1 MNPPASL
8 HFQFRDRLD
17 DFDFDFAGTINER
30 GVTALFG
37 PSGSGK
43 TTLLRCIAGL
53 HRATAGE
60 LIFKERIWQDANSFL
75 PVHQR
80 PLGYVFQDANLFPH
94 LSARGNLEFGYR
106 RTKIPQQRVRFD
118 EVVELLGV
126 GPLLDKMPDMLS
138 GGQKQR
144 VAIARALLTSPQ
156 LLLMDEPL
164 ANLDLH
170 SRAEI
175 LPYLERLHDRL
186 EMPVIYVTHALAEVA
201 QLADQL
207 LLIER
212 GRIVA
217 SGATNDLLTQPDLLP
232 AQQDEA
238 SAVIE
243 GRIANH
249 DREFQLTQVAVPGGF
264 LSVALVHKR
273 DAHKPENGNEGE
285 LETGRA
291 VRVRILARDVSI
303 GLVRPQQSSISN
315 VLPACIVDMTTS
327 VDRAQALLRLDIG
340 GTVILARIT
349 RRSLVHLDLKPGMSV
364 YAQVKSVA
372 LMH

>member
-1 MNPPASL
+1 MNSPAAL
-8 HFQFRDRLD
+8 RFRFRDRLD
-17 DFDFDFAGTINER
+17 DFDFDFAGSIAAR
-30 GVTALFG
+30 GITALFG

-53 HRATAGE
+53 HRAGAGE
-60 LIFKERIWQDANSFL
+60 LNFNGRIWQDADSFL
-75 PVHQR
+75 PVHRR
-80 PLGYVFQDANLFPH
+80 PLGYVFQDANLFAH

-106 RTKIPQQRVRFD
+106 RTATAQQRLHFA
-118 EVVELLGV
+118 EVVDLLGV
-126 GPLLDKMPDMLS
+126 EPLLDKMPAMLS

-164 ANLDLH
+164 ANLDLR

-207 LLIER
+207 LLVER

-243 GRIANH
+243 GRVTDH
-249 DREFQLTQVAVPGGF
+249 DREFQLTQIAVPGGF
-264 LSVALVHKR
+264 LSVPLLR
-273 DAHKPENGNEGE
+273 E
-285 LETGRA
+285 LEGGIAGEPETGHA

-303 GLVRPQQSSISN
+303 ALARPQRTSIAN
-315 VLPACIVDMTTS
+315 VLPARIVDMTTS
-327 VDRAQALLRLDIG
+327 TASAQALLRLDLG
-340 GTVILARIT
+340 GAVILARIT
-349 RRSLVHLDLKPGMSV
+349 RRSLTHLDLQPDMQV

-372 LMH
+372 LMR

>member
-1 MNPPASL
+1 MSNQLPL
-8 HFQFRDRLD
+8 RFQFRDRLD
-17 DFDFDFAGTINER
+17 DFEFDFAGNIAER
-30 GVTALFG
+30 GITALFG

-53 HRATAGE
+53 HRAANGE
-60 LIFKERIWQDANSFL
+60 LIFKEETWQNAAVFL

-106 RTKIPQQRVRFD
+106 RTTTQQRRLQFD
-118 EVVELLGV
+118 EVVDLLGV
-126 GPLLDKMPDMLS
+126 EPLLDKMPDTLS

-144 VAIARALLTSPQ
+144 VAIARALLSSPQ

-186 EMPVIYVTHALAEVA
+186 EMPVLYVTHALAEVA

-207 LLIER
+207 LLVEH

-243 GRIANH
+243 GHITGH
-249 DREFQLTQVAVPGGF
+249 DHEFQLTQVAVPGGQ
-264 LSVALVHKR
+264 LSVALVRK
-273 DAHKPENGNEGE
+273 KEGE
-285 LETGRA
+285 LEGELEKGHT
-291 VRVRILARDVSI
+291 VRVRIMARDVSI
-303 GLVRPQQSSISN
+303 ALERPQKTSITN
-315 VLPACIVDMTTS
+315 VLPARIVDITTTPS
-327 VDRAQALLRLDIG
+327 SAQALLRLDLG
-340 GTVILARIT
+340 GAIILARLT
-349 RRSLVHLDLKPGMSV
+349 RRSLAYLNLKPDLMV

-372 LMH
+372 LMR